1 LLDLKIINH
10 SIVTEFISME
20 LAYNSVESVMKMQ
33 SDGSVYLKPRTTKS
47 FGDSKLLADMTASI
61 PEMNVFGIK
70 HYVVNNGKY
79 FYYIYLYDFHEKNL
93 LAILEAEEIGRYRT
107 AAVTSLAINKL
118 RTKDMNNLAIIGT
131 GFQAH
136 QQLKSVITSNVDYKK
151 IFIFSP
157 NKIRRTKFVVGFQK
171 LFPEQEFI
179 NCDFMEDA
187 LINSDVIITATN
199 SSTPVINYNYLKDQ
213 YLIIGM
219 GAATPYY
226 IEIDEETIANCN
238 LVIADDID
246 QAKLESGDLLN
257 PVSKG
262 LLQWKD
268 VIYFSDIFKTQ
279 FKLSEDKNKIFFKS
293 LGIATWDVSIAND
306 IYKKFIS
313 SL

>member
-1 LLDLKIINH
+1 MKIINH
-10 SIVTEFISME
+10 SIVIELISME
-20 LAYNSVESVMKMQ
+20 LAYDSVESVMKMQ

-79 FYYIYLYDFHEKNL
+79 FYYIYLYDFHDKNL

-118 RTKDMNNLAIIGT
+118 RTKEMNNLAIIGT

-136 QQLKSVITSNVDYKK
+136 QQLKSVITSNADFNK
-151 IFIFSP
+151 IYIFSP
-157 NKIRRTKFVVGFQK
+157 NQSRRTKFVRDFQK
-171 LFPEQEFI
+171 LFAKQEFV
-179 NCDFMEDA
+179 NCESMEDA

-199 SSTPVINYNYLKDQ
+199 SAKPVINYNYLKDQ

-257 PVSKG
+257 PASKG
-262 LLQWKD
+262 LLQWED
-268 VIYFSDIFKTQ
+268 VIYFSDIFKSH
-279 FKLSEDKNKIFFKS
+279 FKLSENKNKIFFKS

-306 IYKKFIS
+306 IYKKYIN
-313 SL
+313 LL

>member
-1 LLDLKIINH
+1 MKIINH
-10 SIVTEFISME
+10 SIVTELISME
-20 LAYNSVESVMKMQ
+20 LAYDSVESVMKMQ

-79 FYYIYLYDFHEKNL
+79 FYYIYLYDFHDKNL

-118 RTKDMNNLAIIGT
+118 RTKEMNNLAIIGT

-136 QQLKSVITSNVDYKK
+136 QQLKSVITSNADFNK
-151 IFIFSP
+151 IYIFSP
-157 NKIRRTKFVVGFQK
+157 NQSRRTKFVRDFQK
-171 LFPEQEFI
+171 LFAKQEFV
-179 NCDFMEDA
+179 NCESMEDV

-199 SSTPVINYNYLKDQ
+199 SAKPVINYNYLKDQ

-257 PVSKG
+257 PASKG

-268 VIYFSDIFKTQ
+268 VIYFSDIFKSH
-279 FKLSEDKNKIFFKS
+279 FKLSENKNKIFFKS

-306 IYKKFIS
+306 IYKKYIN
-313 SL
+313 LL

>member
-1 LLDLKIINH
+1 MKIINH
-10 SIVTEFISME
+10 SIVTELISME
-20 LAYNSVESVMKMQ
+20 LAYDSVESVMKMQ

-70 HYVVNNGKY
+70 HYVVNDGKY
-79 FYYIYLYDFHEKNL
+79 FYYIYLYDFQDKNL

-118 RTKDMNNLAIIGT
+118 RTKEMNNLAIIGT

-136 QQLKSVITSNVDYKK
+136 QQLKSVITSNASFNK
-151 IFIFSP
+151 IYIFSP
-157 NKIRRTKFVVGFQK
+157 NQSRRTKFVRDFQK
-171 LFPEQEFI
+171 LFAKQEFV
-179 NCDFMEDA
+179 NCESMEDA

-199 SSTPVINYNYLKDQ
+199 SAKPVINYNYLKDQ

-257 PVSKG
+257 PASKG

-268 VIYFSDIFKTQ
+268 VIYFSDIFKSQ
-279 FKLSEDKNKIFFKS
+279 FKLSENKNKIFFKS

-306 IYKKFIS
+306 IYKKYIN

>member
-1 LLDLKIINH
+1 
-10 SIVTEFISME
+10 
-20 LAYNSVESVMKMQ
+20 
-33 SDGSVYLKPRTTKS
+33 
-47 FGDSKLLADMTASI
+47 
-61 PEMNVFGIK
+61 
-70 HYVVNNGKY
+70 
-79 FYYIYLYDFHEKNL
+79 
-93 LAILEAEEIGRYRT
+93 
-107 AAVTSLAINKL
+107 
-118 RTKDMNNLAIIGT
+118 
-131 GFQAH
+131 
-136 QQLKSVITSNVDYKK
+136 
-151 IFIFSP
+151 
-157 NKIRRTKFVVGFQK
+157 
-171 LFPEQEFI
+171 
-179 NCDFMEDA
+179 MEDA

-262 LLQWKD
+262 VLQWKD

-279 FKLSEDKNKIFFKS
+279 FKLSDNKNKIFFKS
-293 LGIATWDVSIAND
+293 LGIATWDVAIAND
-306 IYKKFIS
+306 IYKKYIN

>member
-1 LLDLKIINH
+1 MKIINH
-10 SIVTEFISME
+10 SIVTELISME
-20 LAYNSVESVMKMQ
+20 LAYDSVESVMKMQ

-70 HYVVNNGKY
+70 HYTVNDGKY
-79 FYYIYLYDFHEKNL
+79 FYYIYLYDYQDKNL

-118 RTKDMNNLAIIGT
+118 RTKEMNNLAIIGT

-136 QQLKSVITSNVDYKK
+136 QQLKSVITSNADFNK
-151 IFIFSP
+151 IYIFSP
-157 NKIRRTKFVVGFQK
+157 NQSRRTKFVRDFQK
-171 LFPEQEFI
+171 LFAKQEFV
-179 NCDFMEDA
+179 NCESMEDA

-199 SSTPVINYNYLKDQ
+199 SAKPVINYNYLKDQ
-213 YLIIGM
+213 YLIVGM

-262 LLQWKD
+262 LLQWED
-268 VIYFSDIFKTQ
+268 VIYFSDIFKSH
-279 FKLSEDKNKIFFKS
+279 FKLSENKNKIFFKS

-306 IYKKFIS
+306 IYKKYIN

>member
-1 LLDLKIINH
+1 LKIINH
-10 SIVTEFISME
+10 SIVTELISME
-20 LAYNSVESVMKMQ
+20 LAYDSVESVMKMQ

-70 HYVVNNGKY
+70 HYVVNDGKY
-79 FYYIYLYDFHEKNL
+79 FYYIYLYDFQDKNL

-118 RTKDMNNLAIIGT
+118 RTKEMNNLAIIGT

-136 QQLKSVITSNVDYKK
+136 QQLKSVITSNASFNK
-151 IFIFSP
+151 IYIFSP
-157 NKIRRTKFVVGFQK
+157 NQSRRTKFVRDFQK
-171 LFPEQEFI
+171 LFAKQEFV
-179 NCDFMEDA
+179 NCESMEDA

-199 SSTPVINYNYLKDQ
+199 SAKPVINYNYLKDQ

-226 IEIDEETIANCN
+226 IEIDDETISNCN
-238 LVIADDID
+238 LIIADDID

-257 PVSKG
+257 PASKG

-268 VIYFSDIFKTQ
+268 VIYFSDIFKSH
-279 FKLSEDKNKIFFKS
+279 FKLSENKNKIFFKS

-306 IYKKFIS
+306 IYKKYIN

>member
-1 LLDLKIINH
+1 
-10 SIVTEFISME
+10 ME
-20 LAYNSVESVMKMQ
+20 LAYDSVESVMKMQ

-70 HYVVNNGKY
+70 HYVVNDGKY
-79 FYYIYLYDFHEKNL
+79 FYYIYLYDFQDKNL

-118 RTKDMNNLAIIGT
+118 RTKEMNNLAIIGT

-136 QQLKSVITSNVDYKK
+136 QQLKSVITSNASFNK
-151 IFIFSP
+151 IYIFSP
-157 NKIRRTKFVVGFQK
+157 NQSRRTKFVRDFQK
-171 LFPEQEFI
+171 LFAKQEFV
-179 NCDFMEDA
+179 NCESMEDA

-199 SSTPVINYNYLKDQ
+199 SAKPVINYNYLKDQ

-226 IEIDEETIANCN
+226 IEIDDETISNCN
-238 LVIADDID
+238 LIIADDID

-257 PVSKG
+257 PASKG

-268 VIYFSDIFKTQ
+268 VIYFSDIFKSH
-279 FKLSEDKNKIFFKS
+279 FKLSENKNKIFFKS

-306 IYKKFIS
+306 IYKKYIN

>member
-1 LLDLKIINH
+1 MKIINH
-10 SIVTEFISME
+10 SIVTELISME
-20 LAYNSVESVMKMQ
+20 LAYDSVESVMKMQ

-70 HYVVNNGKY
+70 HYVVNDGKY
-79 FYYIYLYDFHEKNL
+79 FYYIYLYDFQDKNL

-118 RTKDMNNLAIIGT
+118 RTKEMNNLAIIGT

-136 QQLKSVITSNVDYKK
+136 QQLKSVITSNADFNK
-151 IFIFSP
+151 IYIFSP
-157 NKIRRTKFVVGFQK
+157 NQSRRTKFVRDFQK
-171 LFPEQEFI
+171 LFAKQEFV
-179 NCDFMEDA
+179 NCESMEDA

-199 SSTPVINYNYLKDQ
+199 SAKPVINYNYLKDQ

-257 PVSKG
+257 PASKG

-268 VIYFSDIFKTQ
+268 VIYFSDIFKSH
-279 FKLSEDKNKIFFKS
+279 FKLSENKNKIFFKS

-306 IYKKFIS
+306 IYKKYIN

>member
-1 LLDLKIINH
+1 
-10 SIVTEFISME
+10 ME
-20 LAYNSVESVMKMQ
+20 LAYDSVESVMKMQ

-70 HYVVNNGKY
+70 HYVVNDGKY
-79 FYYIYLYDFHEKNL
+79 FYYIYLYDFQDKNL

-118 RTKDMNNLAIIGT
+118 RTKEMNNLAIIGT

-136 QQLKSVITSNVDYKK
+136 QQLKSVITSNADFNK
-151 IFIFSP
+151 IYIFSP
-157 NKIRRTKFVVGFQK
+157 NQSRRTKFVRDFQK
-171 LFPEQEFI
+171 LFAKQEFV
-179 NCDFMEDA
+179 NCESMEDA

-199 SSTPVINYNYLKDQ
+199 SAKPVINYNYLKDQ

-257 PVSKG
+257 PASKG

-268 VIYFSDIFKTQ
+268 VIYFSDIFKSH
-279 FKLSEDKNKIFFKS
+279 FKLSENKNKIFFKS

-306 IYKKFIS
+306 IYKKYIN

>member
-1 LLDLKIINH
+1 MKIINH
-10 SIVTEFISME
+10 SIVTELISME
-20 LAYNSVESVMKMQ
+20 LAYDSVESVMKMQ

-79 FYYIYLYDFHEKNL
+79 FYYIYLYDLHDKNL

-118 RTKDMNNLAIIGT
+118 RTKEMNNLAIIGT
-131 GFQAH
+131 GFQAQ
-136 QQLKSVITSNVDYKK
+136 QQLKSVITSNEDFNK
-151 IFIFSP
+151 IYIFSP
-157 NKIRRTKFVVGFQK
+157 NQSRRTKFVRDFQK
-171 LFPEQEFI
+171 LFAKQEFV
-179 NCDFMEDA
+179 NCESMEDA

-199 SSTPVINYNYLKDQ
+199 SAKPVINYNYLKDQ

-257 PVSKG
+257 PASKG

-268 VIYFSDIFKTQ
+268 VIYFSDIFKSH
-279 FKLSEDKNKIFFKS
+279 FKLSENKNKIFFKS

-306 IYKKFIS
+306 IYKKYIN

>member
-1 LLDLKIINH
+1 MKIINH
-10 SIVTEFISME
+10 SIVTELISME
-20 LAYNSVESVMKMQ
+20 LAYDSVESVMKMQ

-70 HYVVNNGKY
+70 HYVVNDGKY
-79 FYYIYLYDFHEKNL
+79 FYYIYLYDFQDKNL

-118 RTKDMNNLAIIGT
+118 RTKEMNNLAIIGT

-136 QQLKSVITSNVDYKK
+136 QQLKSVIASNADFNK
-151 IFIFSP
+151 IYIFSP
-157 NKIRRTKFVVGFQK
+157 NQSRRTKFVRDFQK
-171 LFPEQEFI
+171 LFAKQEFV
-179 NCDFMEDA
+179 NCESMEDA

-199 SSTPVINYNYLKDQ
+199 SAKPVINYNYLKDQ

-226 IEIDEETIANCN
+226 IEIDDETISNCN
-238 LVIADDID
+238 LIIADDID

-257 PVSKG
+257 PASKG

-268 VIYFSDIFKTQ
+268 VIYFSDIFKSH
-279 FKLSEDKNKIFFKS
+279 FKLSENKNKIFFKS

-306 IYKKFIS
+306 IYKKYIN

>member
-1 LLDLKIINH
+1 MKIINH
-10 SIVTEFISME
+10 SIVTELISME
-20 LAYNSVESVMKMQ
+20 LAYHSVESVMKIQ
-33 SDGSVYLKPRTTKS
+33 SEGSVYLKSRTTKS

-61 PEMNVFGIK
+61 PGMNIFGIK
-70 HYVVNNGKY
+70 HYVVNNGNY
-79 FYYIYLYDFHEKNL
+79 FYYIYLYDFREKNL

-107 AAVTSLAINKL
+107 AAVTALAINKL
-118 RTKDMNNLAIIGT
+118 RTNNMHNLAIIGT
-131 GFQAH
+131 GFQAQ
-136 QQLKSVITSNVDYKK
+136 QQLKSVIAANSDFKK

-157 NKIRRTKFVVGFQK
+157 NKSRRTKFVMNFRK
-171 LFPEQEFI
+171 LFPKQVLV
-179 NCDFMEDA
+179 NCDSMKEA
-187 LINSDVIITATN
+187 LIDSDAIITATN
-199 SSTPVINYNYLKDQ
+199 SSSPVINYDYLKDQ

-226 IEIDEETIANCN
+226 IEIDEKTIENCN

-268 VIYFSDIFKTQ
+268 VIYFSDIFKPE
-279 FKLSEDKNKIFFKS
+279 FKLPYEKNKIFFKS

-306 IYKKFIS
+306 IYKKFINS
-313 SL
+313 N

>member
-1 LLDLKIINH
+1 MKIINH
-10 SIVTEFISME
+10 SIVTELISME
-20 LAYNSVESVMKMQ
+20 LAYDSVESVMKMQ
-33 SDGSVYLKPRTTKS
+33 SNGSVYLKPRTTKS

-70 HYVVNNGKY
+70 HYVVNDGKY
-79 FYYIYLYDFHEKNL
+79 FYYIYLYDFHDKNL

-118 RTKDMNNLAIIGT
+118 RTKEMNNLAIIGT
-131 GFQAH
+131 GFQAQ
-136 QQLKSVITSNVDYKK
+136 QQLKSVITSNEDFNK
-151 IFIFSP
+151 IYIFSP
-157 NKIRRTKFVVGFQK
+157 NQSRRTKFVRDFQK
-171 LFPEQEFI
+171 LFAKQEFV
-179 NCDFMEDA
+179 NCESMEDA

-199 SSTPVINYNYLKDQ
+199 SAKPVINYNYLKDQ
-213 YLIIGM
+213 YLIVGM

-262 LLQWKD
+262 LLQWED
-268 VIYFSDIFKTQ
+268 VIYFSDIFKSH
-279 FKLSEDKNKIFFKS
+279 FKLSENKNKIFFKS

-306 IYKKFIS
+306 IYKKYIN

>member
-1 LLDLKIINH
+1 MKIINH
-10 SIVTEFISME
+10 SIVTELISME
-20 LAYNSVESVMKMQ
+20 LAYDSVESVMKMQ

-79 FYYIYLYDFHEKNL
+79 FYYIYLYDFQDKNL

-118 RTKDMNNLAIIGT
+118 RTKEMNNLAIIGT

-136 QQLKSVITSNVDYKK
+136 QQLKSVITSNADFNK
-151 IFIFSP
+151 IYIFSP
-157 NKIRRTKFVVGFQK
+157 NQSRRTKFVRDFQK
-171 LFPEQEFI
+171 LFAKQEFV
-179 NCDFMEDA
+179 NCESMEDA

-199 SSTPVINYNYLKDQ
+199 SAKPVINYNYLKDQ

-226 IEIDEETIANCN
+226 IEIDDETISNCN
-238 LVIADDID
+238 LIIADDID

-257 PVSKG
+257 PASKG

-268 VIYFSDIFKTQ
+268 VIYFSDIFKSH
-279 FKLSEDKNKIFFKS
+279 FKLSENKNKIFFKS

-306 IYKKFIS
+306 IYKKYIN
-313 SL
+313 LL

>member
-1 LLDLKIINH
+1 MKIINH
-10 SIVTEFISME
+10 SIVTELISME
-20 LAYNSVESVMKMQ
+20 LAYDSVESVMKMQ

-70 HYVVNNGKY
+70 HYVVNDGKY
-79 FYYIYLYDFHEKNL
+79 FYYIYLYDFQDKNL

-118 RTKDMNNLAIIGT
+118 RTKEMNNLAIIGT

-136 QQLKSVITSNVDYKK
+136 QQLKSVIASNADFNK
-151 IFIFSP
+151 IYIFSP
-157 NKIRRTKFVVGFQK
+157 NQSRRTKFVRDFQK
-171 LFPEQEFI
+171 LFAKQEFV
-179 NCDFMEDA
+179 NCESMEDA

-199 SSTPVINYNYLKDQ
+199 SAKPVINYNYLKDQ

-226 IEIDEETIANCN
+226 IEIDDETISNCN
-238 LVIADDID
+238 LIIADDID

-257 PVSKG
+257 PASKG

-268 VIYFSDIFKTQ
+268 VKYFSDIFKSH
-279 FKLSEDKNKIFFKS
+279 FKLSENKNKIFFKS

-306 IYKKFIS
+306 IYKKYIN

>member
-1 LLDLKIINH
+1 MKIINH

-20 LAYNSVESVMKMQ
+20 LAYDSVESVMKMQ

-79 FYYIYLYDFHEKNL
+79 FYYIYLYDFHDKNL

-118 RTKDMNNLAIIGT
+118 RTKEMNNLAIIGT
-131 GFQAH
+131 GFQAQ
-136 QQLKSVITSNVDYKK
+136 QQLKSVITSNEDFNK
-151 IFIFSP
+151 IYIFSP
-157 NKIRRTKFVVGFQK
+157 NQSRRTKFVRDFQK
-171 LFPEQEFI
+171 LFAKQEFV
-179 NCDFMEDA
+179 NCESMEDA

-199 SSTPVINYNYLKDQ
+199 SAKPVINYNYLKDQ

-257 PVSKG
+257 PASKG

-268 VIYFSDIFKTQ
+268 VIYFSDIFKSH
-279 FKLSEDKNKIFFKS
+279 FKLSENKNKIFFKS

-306 IYKKFIS
+306 IYKKYIN

>member
-1 LLDLKIINH
+1 MKIINH
-10 SIVTEFISME
+10 SIVTELISME
-20 LAYNSVESVMKMQ
+20 LAYDSVESVMKMQ

-70 HYVVNNGKY
+70 HYVVNDGKY
-79 FYYIYLYDFHEKNL
+79 FYYIYLYDFQDKNL

-118 RTKDMNNLAIIGT
+118 RTKEMNNLAIIGT

-136 QQLKSVITSNVDYKK
+136 QQLKSVITSNADFNK
-151 IFIFSP
+151 IYIFSP
-157 NKIRRTKFVVGFQK
+157 NQSRRTKFVRDFQK
-171 LFPEQEFI
+171 LFAKQEFV
-179 NCDFMEDA
+179 NCESMEDA

-199 SSTPVINYNYLKDQ
+199 SAKPVINYNYLKDQ
-213 YLIIGM
+213 YLIVGM

-268 VIYFSDIFKTQ
+268 VIYFSDIFKSH
-279 FKLSEDKNKIFFKS
+279 FKLSENKNKIFFKS

-306 IYKKFIS
+306 IYKKYIN
-313 SL
+313 LL

>member
-1 LLDLKIINH
+1 MKIINH
-10 SIVTEFISME
+10 SIVTELISME
-20 LAYNSVESVMKMQ
+20 LAYHSVESVMKMQ
-33 SDGSVYLKPRTTKS
+33 SEGSVYLKPRTTKS

-61 PEMNVFGIK
+61 PGMNVFGIK
-70 HYVVNNGKY
+70 HYVVNNGYY
-79 FYYIYLYDFHEKNL
+79 FYYIYLYDFREKNL

-107 AAVTSLAINKL
+107 AAVTALAINKL
-118 RTKDMNNLAIIGT
+118 RTNNMHNLAIIGT
-131 GFQAH
+131 GFQAQ
-136 QQLKSVITSNVDYKK
+136 QQLKSVIATNSDFEK

-157 NKIRRTKFVVGFQK
+157 NKNRRTKFVIDFRK
-171 LFPEQEFI
+171 LFSKQEFV
-179 NCDFMEDA
+179 NCDSMKDA
-187 LINSDVIITATN
+187 LIDSDVIITATN
-199 SSTPVINYNYLKDQ
+199 SSSPVINYDHLKDQ

-226 IEIDEETIANCN
+226 IEIDEKTIANCN

-268 VIYFSDIFKTQ
+268 VIYFSDIFKPE
-279 FKLSEDKNKIFFKS
+279 FKLSYEKNKIFFKS

-306 IYKKFIS
+306 IYKKFINS
-313 SL
+313 N

>member
-1 LLDLKIINH
+1 MKIINH
-10 SIVTEFISME
+10 SIVTELISME
-20 LAYNSVESVMKMQ
+20 LAYDSVESVMKMQ

-79 FYYIYLYDFHEKNL
+79 FYYIYLYDFHDKNL

-118 RTKDMNNLAIIGT
+118 RTKEMNYLAIIGT

-136 QQLKSVITSNVDYKK
+136 QQLKSVITSNEDFNK
-151 IFIFSP
+151 IYIFSP
-157 NKIRRTKFVVGFQK
+157 NQSRRTKFVRDFQK
-171 LFPEQEFI
+171 LFAKQEFV
-179 NCDFMEDA
+179 NCESMKDA

-199 SSTPVINYNYLKDQ
+199 SAKPVINYNYLKDQ

-257 PVSKG
+257 PASKG

-268 VIYFSDIFKTQ
+268 VIYFSDIFKSH
-279 FKLSEDKNKIFFKS
+279 FKLSENKNKIFFKS

-306 IYKKFIS
+306 IYKKYIN

>member
-1 LLDLKIINH
+1 MKIINH
-10 SIVTEFISME
+10 SIVTELISMK
-20 LAYNSVESVMKMQ
+20 LAYHSVESVMKMQ
-33 SDGSVYLKPRTTKS
+33 SEGSVYLKPRTTKS

-61 PEMNVFGIK
+61 PGMNVFGIK
-70 HYVVNNGKY
+70 HYVVNNGNY
-79 FYYIYLYDFHEKNL
+79 FYYIYLYDFREKNL

-107 AAVTSLAINKL
+107 AAVTALAINKL
-118 RTKDMNNLAIIGT
+118 RTNNMHNLAIIGT
-131 GFQAH
+131 GFQAQ
-136 QQLKSVITSNVDYKK
+136 QQLKSVIAANSHFKK

-157 NKIRRTKFVVGFQK
+157 NKSRRTKFVMNFRK
-171 LFPEQEFI
+171 LFSKQEFV
-179 NCDFMEDA
+179 NCDSMKDA
-187 LINSDVIITATN
+187 LIDSDVIITATN
-199 SSTPVINYNYLKDQ
+199 SSSPVINYDHLKDQ

-226 IEIDEETIANCN
+226 IEIDEKTIANCN

-268 VIYFSDIFKTQ
+268 VIYFSDIFKPE
-279 FKLSEDKNKIFFKS
+279 FKLSYEKNKIFFKS

-306 IYKKFIS
+306 IYKKFINS
-313 SL
+313 N

>member
-1 LLDLKIINH
+1 MKIINH
-10 SIVTEFISME
+10 SIVIELISME
-20 LAYNSVESVMKMQ
+20 LAYDSVESVMKMQ

-70 HYVVNNGKY
+70 HYVVNDGKY
-79 FYYIYLYDFHEKNL
+79 FYYIYLYDFQDKNL

-118 RTKDMNNLAIIGT
+118 RTKEMNNLAIIGT

-136 QQLKSVITSNVDYKK
+136 QQLKSVIASNADFNK
-151 IFIFSP
+151 IYIFSP
-157 NKIRRTKFVVGFQK
+157 NQSRRTKFVRDFQK
-171 LFPEQEFI
+171 LFAKQEFV
-179 NCDFMEDA
+179 NCESMEDA

-199 SSTPVINYNYLKDQ
+199 SAKPVINYNYLKDQ

-262 LLQWKD
+262 LLQWED
-268 VIYFSDIFKTQ
+268 VIYFSDIFKSH
-279 FKLSEDKNKIFFKS
+279 FKLSENKNKIFFKS

-306 IYKKFIS
+306 IYKKYIN

>member
-1 LLDLKIINH
+1 MKIINH
-10 SIVTEFISME
+10 SIVTELISME
-20 LAYNSVESVMKMQ
+20 LAYDSVESVMKMQ

-70 HYVVNNGKY
+70 HYVVNDGKY
-79 FYYIYLYDFHEKNL
+79 FYYIYLYDFQDKNL

-118 RTKDMNNLAIIGT
+118 RTKEMNNLAIIGT

-136 QQLKSVITSNVDYKK
+136 QQLKSVITSNADFNK
-151 IFIFSP
+151 IYIFSP
-157 NKIRRTKFVVGFQK
+157 NQSRRTKFVRDFQK
-171 LFPEQEFI
+171 LFAKQEFV
-179 NCDFMEDA
+179 NCESMEDA

-199 SSTPVINYNYLKDQ
+199 SAKPVINYNYLKDQ

-226 IEIDEETIANCN
+226 IEIDDETISNCN
-238 LVIADDID
+238 LIIADDID

-257 PVSKG
+257 PASKG

-268 VIYFSDIFKTQ
+268 VIYFSDIFKSH
-279 FKLSEDKNKIFFKS
+279 FKLSENKNKIFFKS

-306 IYKKFIS
+306 IYKKYIN

>member
-1 LLDLKIINH
+1 MKIINH
-10 SIVTEFISME
+10 SIVTELISME
-20 LAYNSVESVMKMQ
+20 LAYDSVESVMKMQ

-79 FYYIYLYDFHEKNL
+79 FYYIYLYDFQDKNL

-118 RTKDMNNLAIIGT
+118 RTKEMNNLAIIGT
-131 GFQAH
+131 GFQAQ
-136 QQLKSVITSNVDYKK
+136 QQLKSVITSNEDFNK
-151 IFIFSP
+151 IYIFSP
-157 NKIRRTKFVVGFQK
+157 NQSRRTKFVRDFQK
-171 LFPEQEFI
+171 LFAKQEFV
-179 NCDFMEDA
+179 NCESMEDA

-199 SSTPVINYNYLKDQ
+199 SAKPVINYNYLKDQ

-257 PVSKG
+257 PASKG

-268 VIYFSDIFKTQ
+268 VIYFSDIFKSH
-279 FKLSEDKNKIFFKS
+279 FKLSENKNKIFFKS

-306 IYKKFIS
+306 IYKKYIN
-313 SL
+313 LL

>member
-1 LLDLKIINH
+1 MKIINH
-10 SIVTEFISME
+10 SIVTELISME
-20 LAYNSVESVMKMQ
+20 LAYDSVESVMKMQ

-79 FYYIYLYDFHEKNL
+79 FYYIYLYDFKDKNL

-118 RTKDMNNLAIIGT
+118 RTKEMNNLAIIGT

-136 QQLKSVITSNVDYKK
+136 QQLKSVITSNADFNK
-151 IFIFSP
+151 IYIFSP
-157 NKIRRTKFVVGFQK
+157 NQSRRTKFVRDFQK
-171 LFPEQEFI
+171 LFAKQEFV
-179 NCDFMEDA
+179 NCESMEDA

-199 SSTPVINYNYLKDQ
+199 SAKPVINYNYLKDQ

-257 PVSKG
+257 PASKG

-268 VIYFSDIFKTQ
+268 VIYFSDIFKSH
-279 FKLSEDKNKIFFKS
+279 FKLSENKNKIFFKS

-306 IYKKFIS
+306 IYKKYIN

>member
-1 LLDLKIINH
+1 MKIINH
-10 SIVTEFISME
+10 SIVTELISME
-20 LAYNSVESVMKMQ
+20 LAYDSVESVMKMQ

-79 FYYIYLYDFHEKNL
+79 FYYIYLYDFHDKNL

-118 RTKDMNNLAIIGT
+118 RTKEMNNLAIIGT
-131 GFQAH
+131 GFQAQ
-136 QQLKSVITSNVDYKK
+136 QQLKSVITSNENFDK
-151 IFIFSP
+151 IYIFSP
-157 NKIRRTKFVVGFQK
+157 NQSRRTKFVRDFQK
-171 LFPEQEFI
+171 LFAKQEFV
-179 NCDFMEDA
+179 NCESMEDA

-199 SSTPVINYNYLKDQ
+199 SAKPVINYNYLKDQ

-238 LVIADDID
+238 LIIADDID

-262 LLQWKD
+262 LLQWED
-268 VIYFSDIFKTQ
+268 VIYFSDIFKSH
-279 FKLSEDKNKIFFKS
+279 FKLSENKNKIFFKS

-306 IYKKFIS
+306 IYKKYIN
-313 SL
+313 LL

>member
-1 LLDLKIINH
+1 MKIINH
-10 SIVTEFISME
+10 SIVTELISME
-20 LAYNSVESVMKMQ
+20 LAYDSVESVMKMQ

-70 HYVVNNGKY
+70 HYVVNDGKY
-79 FYYIYLYDFHEKNL
+79 FYYIYLYDFQDKNL

-118 RTKDMNNLAIIGT
+118 RTKEMNNLAIIGT

-136 QQLKSVITSNVDYKK
+136 QQLKSVITSNADFNK
-151 IFIFSP
+151 IYIFSP
-157 NKIRRTKFVVGFQK
+157 NQSRRTKFVRDFQK
-171 LFPEQEFI
+171 LFAKQEFV
-179 NCDFMEDA
+179 NCESMEDA

-199 SSTPVINYNYLKDQ
+199 SAKPVINYNYLKDQ

-262 LLQWKD
+262 LLQWED
-268 VIYFSDIFKTQ
+268 VIYFSDIFKSH
-279 FKLSEDKNKIFFKS
+279 FKLSENKNKIFFKS

-306 IYKKFIS
+306 IYKKYIN
-313 SL
+313 LL

>member
-1 LLDLKIINH
+1 MKIINH
-10 SIVTEFISME
+10 SIVTELISME
-20 LAYNSVESVMKMQ
+20 LAYDSVESVMKMQ

-70 HYVVNNGKY
+70 HYVVNDGKY
-79 FYYIYLYDFHEKNL
+79 FYYIYLYDFQDKNL

-118 RTKDMNNLAIIGT
+118 RTKEMNNLAIIGT

-136 QQLKSVITSNVDYKK
+136 QQLKSVITSNADFNK
-151 IFIFSP
+151 IYIFSP
-157 NKIRRTKFVVGFQK
+157 NQSRRTKFVRDFQK
-171 LFPEQEFI
+171 LFAKQEFV
-179 NCDFMEDA
+179 NCESMKDA

-199 SSTPVINYNYLKDQ
+199 SAKPVINYNYLKDQ

-262 LLQWKD
+262 LLQW
-268 VIYFSDIFKTQ
+268 
-279 FKLSEDKNKIFFKS
+279 
-293 LGIATWDVSIAND
+293 
-306 IYKKFIS
+306 
-313 SL
+313 

>member
-1 LLDLKIINH
+1 
-10 SIVTEFISME
+10 ME
-20 LAYNSVESVMKMQ
+20 LAYDSVESVMKMQ

-70 HYVVNNGKY
+70 HYVVNDGKY
-79 FYYIYLYDFHEKNL
+79 FYYIYLYDFQDKNL

-118 RTKDMNNLAIIGT
+118 RTKEMNNLAIIGT

-136 QQLKSVITSNVDYKK
+136 QQLKSVIASNADFNK
-151 IFIFSP
+151 IYIFSP
-157 NKIRRTKFVVGFQK
+157 NQSRRTKFVRDFQK
-171 LFPEQEFI
+171 LFAKQEFV
-179 NCDFMEDA
+179 NCESMEDA

-199 SSTPVINYNYLKDQ
+199 SAKPVINYNYLKDQ

-257 PVSKG
+257 PASKG

-268 VIYFSDIFKTQ
+268 VIYFSDIFKSH
-279 FKLSEDKNKIFFKS
+279 FKLSENKNKIFFKS

-306 IYKKFIS
+306 IYKKYIN

>member
-1 LLDLKIINH
+1 MKIINH
-10 SIVTEFISME
+10 SIVTELISME
-20 LAYNSVESVMKMQ
+20 LAYDSVESVMKMQ

-70 HYVVNNGKY
+70 HYVVNDGKY
-79 FYYIYLYDFHEKNL
+79 FYYIYLYDFQDKNL

-118 RTKDMNNLAIIGT
+118 RTKEMNNLAIIGT

-136 QQLKSVITSNVDYKK
+136 QQLKSVITSNASFNK
-151 IFIFSP
+151 IYIFSP
-157 NKIRRTKFVVGFQK
+157 NQSRRTKFVRDFQK
-171 LFPEQEFI
+171 LFAKQEFV
-179 NCDFMEDA
+179 NCESMEDA

-199 SSTPVINYNYLKDQ
+199 SAKPVINYNYLKDQ

-226 IEIDEETIANCN
+226 IEIDDETISNCN
-238 LVIADDID
+238 LIIADDID

-257 PVSKG
+257 PASKG

-268 VIYFSDIFKTQ
+268 VIYFSDIFKSH
-279 FKLSEDKNKIFFKS
+279 FKLSENKNKIFFKS

-306 IYKKFIS
+306 IYKKYINS
-313 SL
+313 I